1 MKLNKCWRGAIRMG
15 QAVSKVHAKPVSLK
29 KVKITDDFW
38 NYYINLVRDV
48 VVPYQWDAINDRVE
62 GAERSG
68 AVSNFKIA
76 AGLEEGEFY
85 GYVFQDTDVA
95 KWLEAVA
102 YLLETKPDAALEQVA
117 DEMIEIIGKAQQPSG
132 YLNTFFTIKEPDKK
146 WTNLTECHE
155 LYSAGHMIEAGVAY
169 YRATGKRNLLDIV
182 CRIADDI
189 AVVFGDG
196 PGQIAGYDGHQEV
209 ELALVKLYE
218 ATGERKYLDLSSYFI
233 DKRGQQPSFF
243 EAEAD
248 RRGRTTHWSNN
259 KIHIDPEYFQAHL
272 PVREQEAAAGHAVRV
287 VYMLT
292 GMADVARETG
302 DESLMNA
309 CRKLWDNIASKQM
322 YITGGIGSMA
332 QGEAFSFDYDLPND
346 TVYSE
351 TCASIGLIF
360 FAHRML
366 QLEPSSKYA
375 DVMERAL
382 YNTVLAG
389 MSRDGRHFFYV
400 NPLEVMPDVCE
411 GKNKNF
417 NHVKPVRQ
425 EWFGCACCPPNIA
438 RLLASLGEYLYSVK
452 ENTIYSHLYIGGEME
467 LSLGAA
473 MVKLNQQSSMPWE
486 GSARFE
492 VTLEQPA
499 AFTLALRIPDWS
511 ANASVLVNG
520 EAYAITDKTV
530 DGYARIERQWVSGD
544 IVELTLELP
553 ILRVRSNPLV
563 KQNAGKVAL
572 QRGPLVYCVE
582 EADNGQQLQQLLLPQ
597 DAKLAASYEK
607 ELIGGIQVIKAEG
620 LKLQFEQWG
629 SQLYRSD
636 ADAAL
641 KPASLTFIP
650 YYAWANRGKGEMAVW
665 VKERL

>member
-1 MKLNKCWRGAIRMG
+1 MG
-15 QAVSKVHAKPVSLK
+15 QTASKDNAKPVSLK
-29 KVKITDDFW
+29 QVKIKDGFW

-76 AGLEEGEFY
+76 AGLTEGEFY
-85 GYVFQDTDVA
+85 GFVFQDTDVA
-95 KWLEAVA
+95 KWLEAVG
-102 YLLETKPDAALEQVA
+102 YLLETKRDDRLEQVA
-117 DEMIEIIGKAQQPSG
+117 DEMIDIIGKAQQPDG
-132 YLNTFFTIKEPDKK
+132 YLNTFYTIKEPGSK

-169 YRATGKRNLLDIV
+169 YKATGKRKLLDIV

-196 PGQIAGYDGHQEV
+196 PNQIAGYDGHQEI

-218 ATGERKYLDLSSYFI
+218 TTGNRKYLEMSSYFI
-233 DKRGQQPSFF
+233 DKRGQEPSFF

-259 KIHIDPEYFQAHL
+259 KIHIEPEYFQAHA
-272 PVREQEAAAGHAVRV
+272 PVREQEAAVGHAVRV
-287 VYMLT
+287 VYMLA

-302 DESLMNA
+302 DESLIEA
-309 CRKLWDNIASKQM
+309 CRRLWDNIASKQM
-322 YITGGIGSMA
+322 YITGGIGSVA
-332 QGEAFSFDYDLPND
+332 HGEAFSFDYDLPND

-366 QLEPSSKYA
+366 QLEPNSRYA

-382 YNTVLAG
+382 FNTVIAG

-400 NPLEVMPDVCE
+400 NPLEVTPDVCD

-438 RLLASLGEYLYSVK
+438 RLLASLGEYVYSTK
-452 ENTIYSHLYIGGEME
+452 GNTIYSHLYIGGEME
-467 LSLGAA
+467 LALGDTT
-473 MVKLNQQSSMPWE
+473 VKLNQHSSMPWE

-499 AFTLALRIPDWS
+499 SFALALRIPDWS
-511 ANASVLVNG
+511 ENAAVLING
-520 EAYAITDKTV
+520 EAYPIADQIV
-530 DGYARIERQWVSGD
+530 DGYARIERQWISGD
-544 IVELTLELP
+544 VVELALEMP
-553 ILRVRSNPLV
+553 IQRVRSHPLV

-582 EADNGQQLQQLLLPQ
+582 EADNGPLLGQLLLPQ
-597 DAKLAASYEK
+597 DAKLEAAFAEN
-607 ELIGGIQVIKAEG
+607 LIGGIQVIKAEG

-629 SQLYRSD
+629 SQLYRSN
-636 ADAAL
+636 AEAAL
-641 KPASLTFIP
+641 EPANITFIP

-665 VKERL
+665 VKERI

>member
-1 MKLNKCWRGAIRMG
+1 MLVISEEGSYSMEQTA
-15 QAVSKVHAKPVSLK
+15 SKDHAKPVSLK
-29 KVKITDDFW
+29 QVKIQDSFW
-38 NYYINLVRDV
+38 DYYINLVRDV

-68 AVSNFKIA
+68 AVRNFKIA
-76 AGLEEGEFY
+76 AGLEEGDFY
-85 GYVFQDTDVA
+85 GFVFQDTDVA

-102 YLLETKPDAALEQVA
+102 YLLETKPDAALEQIA
-117 DEMIEIIGKAQQPSG
+117 DEMIDIIEKAQQPDG
-132 YLNTFFTIKEPDKK
+132 YLNTFYTIKEPGKK

-155 LYSAGHMIEAGVAY
+155 LYTAGHMIEAGVAY
-169 YRATGKRNLLDIV
+169 YKATGKKKLLEIV

-189 AVVFGDG
+189 AAVFGDG
-196 PGQIAGYDGHQEV
+196 PEQIAGYDGHQEV

-218 ATGERKYLDLSSYFI
+218 TTGNHKYLELSSYFI

-248 RRGRTTHWSNN
+248 RRGRTSHWSNN
-259 KIHIDPEYFQAHL
+259 NIHIDPGYFQAHL
-272 PVREQEAAAGHAVRV
+272 PVREQEAATGHAVRV
-287 VYMLT
+287 VYMLA
-292 GMADVARETG
+292 GMADVARESG
-302 DESLMNA
+302 DESLLEA

-332 QGEAFSFDYDLPND
+332 HGEAFSFDYDLPND

-366 QLEPSSKYA
+366 QLEPNSRYA

-382 YNTVLAG
+382 YNTVIAG

-400 NPLEVMPDVCE
+400 NPLEVTPDVCE
-411 GKNKNF
+411 GRNKNF

-425 EWFGCACCPPNIA
+425 EWFGCACCPPNIS
-438 RLLASLGEYLYSVK
+438 RLLASLGEYLYSTK
-452 ENTIYSHLYIGGEME
+452 GNTIYSHLYIGGEME
-467 LSLGAA
+467 LSLGDAKI
-473 MVKLNQQSSMPWE
+473 KLNQQSSMPWT

-492 VTLEQPA
+492 VTIAEPT

-511 ANASVLVNG
+511 YEAAVFVNG
-520 EAYAITDKTV
+520 EAYAITNQIV
-530 DGYARIERQWVSGD
+530 DGYARIDRQWISGD
-544 IVELTLELP
+544 VVELKLDMP
-553 ILRVRSNPLV
+553 ILRVRSHPLV

-582 EADNGQQLQQLLLPQ
+582 EADNGNQLQQLLLPQ
-597 DAKLAASYEK
+597 DAKLEDTF
-607 ELIGGIQVIKAEG
+607 EQNLIGGIQVIKAQA
-620 LKLQFEQWG
+620 LKLQFEDWG
-629 SQLYRSD
+629 TQLYRSN

-641 KPASLTFIP
+641 EPANITFIP

-665 VKERL
+665 VKERI

>member
-1 MKLNKCWRGAIRMG
+1 MG
-15 QAVSKVHAKPVSLK
+15 QAISQDHAKPVSLK
-29 KVKITDDFW
+29 QVKITDDFW

-76 AGLEEGEFY
+76 AGLEKGDFY
-85 GYVFQDTDVA
+85 GFVFQDTDVA

-102 YLLETKPDAALEQVA
+102 YLLETKRDEALEQVA
-117 DEMIEIIGKAQQPSG
+117 DEMIDIIGKAQQPDG
-132 YLNTFFTIKEPDKK
+132 YLNTYFTIKEPDKK

-169 YRATGKRNLLDIV
+169 YRATGKRQLLDIV

-196 PGQIAGYDGHQEV
+196 PGQIAGYDGHQEI

-218 ATGERKYLDLSSYFI
+218 TTGSRKYLELSSYFI
-233 DKRGQQPSFF
+233 DKRGQLPNFF
-243 EAEAD
+243 EEEAD

-259 KIHIDPEYFQAHL
+259 KIHIEPEYYQAHV
-272 PVREQEAAAGHAVRV
+272 PVREQEAAGGHAVRV
-287 VYMLT
+287 VYMLA

-302 DESLMNA
+302 DESLLEA
-309 CRKLWDNIASKQM
+309 CRRLWDNIASKQM

-366 QLEPSSKYA
+366 QLQPNSRYA

-382 YNTVLAG
+382 FNTVIAG
-389 MSRDGRHFFYV
+389 MSRDGKHFFYV
-400 NPLEVMPDVCE
+400 NPLEVTPEVCE

-438 RLLASLGEYLYSVK
+438 RLLASLGEYLYSTK
-452 ENTIYSHLYIGGEME
+452 ENTIYSHLYIGGEVE
-467 LSLGAA
+467 LSLGATK
-473 MVKLNQQSSMPWE
+473 VQLKQKSSMPWE
-486 GSARFE
+486 GTARFE
-492 VTLEQPA
+492 VSVEQPA
-499 AFTLALRIPDWS
+499 SFTLALRIPDWS
-511 ANASVLVNG
+511 LKAAVLVNG
-520 EAYAITDKTV
+520 EAYAIEGNIV
-530 DGYARIERQWVSGD
+530 DGYAHINRIWSTGD
-544 IVELTLELP
+544 VVELTFDMP
-553 ILRVRSNPLV
+553 VLRVRSHPLV

-572 QRGPLVYCVE
+572 QRGPLVYCIE
-582 EADNGQQLQQLLLPQ
+582 EADNGAQLQELLLPQ
-597 DAKLAASYEK
+597 DAKLDLSFNN
-607 ELIGGIQVIKAEG
+607 ELIGGIQVIKADA
-620 LKLQFEQWG
+620 LRLQFEQWG
-629 SQLYRSD
+629 SQLYRTNTE
-636 ADAAL
+636 AVL
-641 KPASLTFIP
+641 EPAKVTFIP
-650 YYAWANRGKGEMAVW
+650 YYAWANRGQGEMAVW

>member
-1 MKLNKCWRGAIRMG
+1 MG
-15 QAVSKVHAKPVSLK
+15 QTISKDKAKPVSLK
-29 KVKITDDFW
+29 QVQIQDDFW

-48 VVPYQWDAINDRVE
+48 VVPYQWEAINDRVE

-68 AVSNFKIA
+68 AVNNFKIA
-76 AGLEEGEFY
+76 AGLEKGDFY
-85 GYVFQDTDVA
+85 GFVFQDTDVA

-102 YLLETKPDAALEQVA
+102 YLLVTKRDAALEQVA
-117 DEMIEIIGKAQQPSG
+117 DDMIDIIGKAQQPSG
-132 YLNTFFTIKEPDKK
+132 YLNTYFTIKEPEAK

-169 YRATGKRNLLDIV
+169 YQATGKRKLLDIV

-189 AVVFGDG
+189 AVVFGDA

-218 ATGERKYLDLSSYFI
+218 TTGERKYLEISRYFI

-243 EAEAD
+243 VEEAD
-248 RRGRTTHWSNN
+248 RRGWTTHWNKN
-259 KIHIDPEYFQAHL
+259 KIHIDHEYFQAHK
-272 PVREQEAAAGHAVRV
+272 PVREQEAAVGHAVRV
-287 VYMLT
+287 VYMLA

-302 DESLMNA
+302 DQSLLEA
-309 CRKLWDNIASKQM
+309 CRRLWDNIASKQM

-332 QGEAFSFDYDLPND
+332 HGEAFSFDYDLPND

-366 QLEPSSKYA
+366 QLEPNSRYA

-382 YNTVLAG
+382 YNTVIAG

-400 NPLEVMPDVCE
+400 NPLEVTPEVCE
-411 GKNKNF
+411 GRNKNF

-438 RLLASLGEYLYSVK
+438 RLLASLGEYMYSVK
-452 ENTIYSHLYIGGEME
+452 ENTVYSHLYIGGQVE
-467 LSLGAA
+467 LMLGET
-473 MVKLNQQSSMPWE
+473 KLQLNQHSSMPWE
-486 GSARFE
+486 GKVRYE
-492 VTLEQPA
+492 VTLQQPA
-499 AFTLALRIPDWS
+499 TFALALRLPDWS
-511 ANASVLVNG
+511 SKAEVLVNG
-520 EAYAITDKTV
+520 KAYTIANVTV
-530 DGYARIERQWVSGD
+530 DGYAIIDRQWITGD
-544 IVELTLELP
+544 VAELVLEMP
-553 ILRVRSNPLV
+553 VMRVRSHPLV

-582 EADNGQQLQQLLLPQ
+582 EADNGPQLQQLILPQ
-597 DAKLAASYEK
+597 DSKLEVASDEQ
-607 ELIGGIQVIKAEG
+607 LAGG
-620 LKLQFEQWG
+620 LKVINAEAFRLEIEEWG
-629 SQLYRSD
+629 TQLYRTDSNIKLNPVD
-636 ADAAL
+636 A
-641 KPASLTFIP
+641 TFIP
-650 YYAWANRGKGEMAVW
+650 YYAWANRDKGEMSVW
-665 VKERL
+665 VKERV

>member
-1 MKLNKCWRGAIRMG
+1 MG
-15 QAVSKVHAKPVSLK
+15 QTVSKDNAKPVSLK
-29 KVKITDDFW
+29 QVKIKDDFW

-76 AGLEEGEFY
+76 AGLTEGEFY
-85 GYVFQDTDVA
+85 GFVFQDTDVA
-95 KWLEAVA
+95 KWLEAVG
-102 YLLETKPDAALEQVA
+102 YLLETKRDERLEQVA
-117 DEMIEIIGKAQQPSG
+117 DEMIDIIGKAQQPDG
-132 YLNTFFTIKEPDKK
+132 YLNTFYTIKEPGKK

-169 YRATGKRNLLDIV
+169 FKATGKRKLLDIV

-196 PGQIAGYDGHQEV
+196 PNQIAGYDGHQEI

-218 ATGERKYLDLSSYFI
+218 TTGNRKYLELSSYFI

-259 KIHIDPEYFQAHL
+259 KIHIEPEYFQAHL
-272 PVREQEAAAGHAVRV
+272 PVREQETAVGHAVRV
-287 VYMLT
+287 VYMLA

-302 DESLMNA
+302 DESLIEA
-309 CRKLWDNIASKQM
+309 CRRLWDNIASKQM

-332 QGEAFSFDYDLPND
+332 HGEAFSFDYDLPND

-366 QLEPSSKYA
+366 QLEPNSRYA

-382 YNTVLAG
+382 FNTVIAG

-400 NPLEVMPDVCE
+400 NPLEVTPEVCE

-438 RLLASLGEYLYSVK
+438 RLLASLGEYVYSTK
-452 ENTIYSHLYIGGEME
+452 GNTVYSHLYIGGEME
-467 LSLGAA
+467 LALGDTKI
-473 MVKLNQQSSMPWE
+473 KLDQQSSMPWE

-499 AFTLALRIPDWS
+499 SFALALRIPDWS
-511 ANASVLVNG
+511 ANAAVLVNG
-520 EAYAITDKTV
+520 EAYPIVDRIV
-530 DGYARIERQWVSGD
+530 DGYARIERQWISGD
-544 IVELTLELP
+544 VVELSLGMP
-553 ILRVRSNPLV
+553 IQRVRSHPLV

-572 QRGPLVYCVE
+572 QRGPLVYCIE
-582 EADNGQQLQQLLLPQ
+582 EADNGPLLGQLLLPQ
-597 DAKLAASYEK
+597 DAELEAEFAEN
-607 ELIGGIQVIKAEG
+607 LIGGIQVVKAKG

-629 SQLYRSD
+629 PQLYRSN
-636 ADAAL
+636 AEATLERAN
-641 KPASLTFIP
+641 LTFIP

-665 VKERL
+665 VKERI

>member
-1 MKLNKCWRGAIRMG
+1 MRMG
-15 QAVSKVHAKPVSLK
+15 QAVSKDNAKPVSLK
-29 KVKITDDFW
+29 QVNITDDFW

-48 VVPYQWDAINDRVE
+48 VVPYQWDAINDQVE

-76 AGLEEGEFY
+76 AGLEKGDFY
-85 GYVFQDTDVA
+85 GYVFQDSDVA
-95 KWLEAVA
+95 KWLEAVG
-102 YLLETKPDAALEQVA
+102 YLLETKRDAALEQVA
-117 DEMIEIIGKAQQPSG
+117 DEMIDIIGKAQQPDG
-132 YLNTFFTIKEPDKK
+132 YLNTFYTIKEPGKK

-169 YRATGKRNLLDIV
+169 FKATGKRKLLDIV

-218 ATGERKYLDLSSYFI
+218 TTGNRKYLELSSYFI

-248 RRGRTTHWSNN
+248 RRDRTTHWSNN
-259 KIHIDPEYFQAHL
+259 KIHIDPEYFQTHL
-272 PVREQEAAAGHAVRV
+272 PVREQEAAVGHAVRV
-287 VYMLT
+287 VYMLA

-302 DESLMNA
+302 DESLLEA
-309 CRKLWDNIASKQM
+309 CRRLWDNIASKQM

-332 QGEAFSFDYDLPND
+332 HGEAFSFDYDLPND

-366 QLEPSSKYA
+366 QLEPNSRYA

-382 YNTVLAG
+382 FNTVIAG

-400 NPLEVMPDVCE
+400 NPLEVSPDVCE
-411 GKNKNF
+411 GKNKNY

-438 RLLASLGEYLYSVK
+438 RLLASLGEYLYSTK
-452 ENTIYSHLYIGGEME
+452 GNTIYSHLYIGGETE
-467 LSLGAA
+467 LTLNGTKI
-473 MVKLNQQSSMPWE
+473 KLNQQSGMPWN
-486 GSARFE
+486 GAARFE
-492 VTLEQPA
+492 VTLDQPA
-499 AFTLALRIPDWS
+499 AFSLALRIPDWS
-511 ANASVLVNG
+511 SKAEVLVNG
-520 EAYAITDKTV
+520 EAYSITDKIV
-530 DGYARIERQWVSGD
+530 DGYARIERLWTSGD
-544 IVELTLELP
+544 NVELTLEMP
-553 ILRVRSNPLV
+553 IMRIRSHPLV

-572 QRGPLVYCVE
+572 QRGPLVYCAE
-582 EADNGQQLQQLLLPQ
+582 EADNGPQLQQLLLPQ
-597 DAKLAASYEK
+597 DAKLETAFDEQ
-607 ELIGGIQVIKAEG
+607 LVGGTQVIKAEG
-620 LKLQFEQWG
+620 LKLEFGQWG
-629 SQLYRSD
+629 TQLYRSN

-641 KPASLTFIP
+641 EPASLTFIP

>member
-1 MKLNKCWRGAIRMG
+1 MG
-15 QAVSKVHAKPVSLK
+15 QALGKVQAKPVSLK
-29 KVKITDDFW
+29 QVHITDHFW
-38 NYYINLVRDV
+38 NYYIDLVRDV
-48 VVPYQWDAINDRVE
+48 VVPYQWDAINDRIE

-76 AGLEEGEFY
+76 AGLEKGDFY
-85 GYVFQDTDVA
+85 GFVFQDTDVA

-102 YLLETKPDAALEQVA
+102 YLLVTKRDDALEQLA
-117 DEMIEIIGKAQQPSG
+117 DEMIDIIGKAQQPSG
-132 YLNTFFTIKEPDKK
+132 YLNTYFTIKEPGKK

-169 YRATGKRNLLDIV
+169 YNATGKRNLLDIV

-218 ATGERKYLDLSSYFI
+218 AMGNRKYLDISSYFI

-248 RRGRTTHWSNN
+248 ARGRSTHWNNN
-259 KIHIDPEYFQAHL
+259 KIHIDPEYFQTHR
-272 PVREQEAAAGHAVRV
+272 PVREQEAAVGHAVRV
-287 VYMLT
+287 VYMLA
-292 GMADVARETG
+292 GMADVAKETG
-302 DESLMNA
+302 DESLIEA
-309 CRKLWDNIASKQM
+309 CRRLWDNIASKQM

-332 QGEAFSFDYDLPND
+332 HGEAFSFDYDLPND

-366 QLEPSSKYA
+366 QLEPNSRYA

-400 NPLEVMPDVCE
+400 NPLEVTPDVCE
-411 GKNKNF
+411 GRNKNF

-438 RLLASLGEYLYSVK
+438 RLLASLGGYMYSTNG
-452 ENTIYSHLYIGGEME
+452 NTIYSHLYIGGEVE
-467 LSLGAA
+467 LSLDGTK
-473 MVKLNQQSSMPWE
+473 VKLKQHSSLPWE
-486 GSARFE
+486 GTARFE
-492 VTLEQPA
+492 ISLAKPA
-499 AFTLALRIPDWS
+499 AFTLALRIPGWAS
-511 ANASVLVNG
+511 EASVVVNG
-520 EAYAITDKTV
+520 EAYALTDKVV
-530 DGYARIERQWVSGD
+530 DGYARIERVWTSGD
-544 IVELTLELP
+544 QLELVLAMP
-553 ILRVRSNPLV
+553 ILRVRSHPLV

-572 QRGPLVYCVE
+572 QRGPLVYCLE
-582 EADNGQQLQQLLLPQ
+582 EADNGAQLQQLLLPQ
-597 DAKLAASYEK
+597 DAKLEDAYE
-607 ELIGGIQVIKAEG
+607 ESLIGGIHVIKAEG
-620 LKLQFEQWG
+620 SRLQFEQWG
-629 SQLYRSD
+629 TQLYRTD
-636 ADAAL
+636 TEAAME
-641 KPASLTFIP
+641 PASLAFIP
-650 YYAWANRGKGEMAVW
+650 YYAWANRGKGEMTVW
-665 VKERL
+665 VKERF